1 MVDYVH
7 LIMVAVVIDFVFCQ
21 KEIIRQRK
29 LEGKG
34 SHLFP
39 NYLN

>member
-21 KEIIRQRK
+21 KEIVRQK
-29 LEGKG
+29 AIKGKD
-34 SHLFP
+34 SHLDA
-39 NYLN
+39 LILI